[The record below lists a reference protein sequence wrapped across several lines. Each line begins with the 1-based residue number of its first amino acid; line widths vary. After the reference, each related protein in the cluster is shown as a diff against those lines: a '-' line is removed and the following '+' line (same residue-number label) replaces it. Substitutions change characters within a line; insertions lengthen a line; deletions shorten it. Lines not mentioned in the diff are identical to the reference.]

1 MTPEKFIL
9 ILILIPINFMLGGY
23 TSQMLWK
30 WFISPTFGVQ
40 ELGFLQAVGASLI
53 ARYWTLKLPKLSDSS
68 EGSLAI
74 QFIGI
79 LVSLMF
85 LGYGYIIHLFM

>member
-23 TSQMLWK
+23 TSQMMWK

-40 ELGFLQAVGASLI
+40 ELSFLQAVGASLI
-53 ARYWTLKLPKLSDSS
+53 TRYWTLTLPKSSDSS
-68 EGSLAI
+68 EDSLVT
-74 QFIGI
+74 QFIAI
-79 LVSLMF
+79 LMSLIF